1 MGYIEGENRK
11 QKLLFP
17 ESLDEYVTEESPVR
31 LFDAF
36 ADSLDITALEF
47 DRSTPKEEGRPG
59 YNPRDLIKLYIYGY
73 YYHIR
78 SSRQLERAC
87 KVNLEVMWL
96 IRKLTP
102 DFRTIANFRR
112 DNKTAIRKVF
122 KEFNRFCYKMNLF
135 SLEGISIDGSK
146 FKAVNA
152 KDNNFTQSKLDDR
165 IERLD
170 EHIKEYL
177 SALDAA
183 DLSDEEANELEK
195 KLKEYKERK
204 KKYEAIQKKMNDEN
218 LRQLSLTDPESKLM
232 KMNEGFGVGYN
243 TQTAVDVGTHLIA
256 GFEVTDCPTDHG
268 QITNIAQKVKED
280 FEEFESSSGGSEEK
294 NIHDII
300 ETIADK
306 GYQDSEDMAS
316 SLAKGIIPNVIPQ
329 NGNVAEVEYDYE
341 PCEITEKIRNSKKTE
356 DLEKCLKAGVVPVVY
371 KEILK
376 FEEMKEKTLY
386 EYEST
391 DAGTAKMTTEQMILK
406 AREGYFV
413 RDAESNLVFC
423 PQGKILR
430 QKSVKKNGNIRYC
443 NKLACKN
450 CKHKCTK
457 SEWKEVDFSK
467 DSLIHKVSGNKKD
480 SVKDDSVKRIKR
492 IKQKAVFTLKLN
504 MEKLKKRM
512 CVSEHP
518 FGTIK
523 RHLGGYYFLL
533 KGKIKVEAET
543 ALLFMAYN
551 MRRAINMVGVN
562 RMVAALA

>member
-1 MGYIEGENRK
+1 
-11 QKLLFP
+11 
-17 ESLDEYVTEESPVR
+17 
-31 LFDAF
+31 
-36 ADSLDITALEF
+36 
-47 DRSTPKEEGRPG
+47 
-59 YNPRDLIKLYIYGY
+59 
-73 YYHIR
+73 
-78 SSRQLERAC
+78 
-87 KVNLEVMWL
+87 
-96 IRKLTP
+96 
-102 DFRTIANFRR
+102 
-112 DNKTAIRKVF
+112 
-122 KEFNRFCYKMNLF
+122 
-135 SLEGISIDGSK
+135 
-146 FKAVNA
+146 
-152 KDNNFTQSKLDDR
+152 
-165 IERLD
+165 
-170 EHIKEYL
+170 
-177 SALDAA
+177 
-183 DLSDEEANELEK
+183 
-195 KLKEYKERK
+195 
-204 KKYEAIQKKMNDEN
+204 
-218 LRQLSLTDPESKLM
+218 
-232 KMNEGFGVGYN
+232 
-243 TQTAVDVGTHLIA
+243 
-256 GFEVTDCPTDHG
+256 
-268 QITNIAQKVKED
+268 
-280 FEEFESSSGGSEEK
+280 
-294 NIHDII
+294 
-300 ETIADK
+300 
-306 GYQDSEDMAS
+306 
-316 SLAKGIIPNVIPQ
+316 
-329 NGNVAEVEYDYE
+329 
-341 PCEITEKIRNSKKTE
+341 
-356 DLEKCLKAGVVPVVY
+356 
-371 KEILK
+371 
-376 FEEMKEKTLY
+376 
-386 EYEST
+386 
-391 DAGTAKMTTEQMILK
+391 MTTEQMILK